1 METTYRECGIEFLE
15 QKRFPATKKGEYN
28 ASVKNVVQINI
39 KAFEEI
45 PINHSLI
52 KHKTDIM

>member
-15 QKRFPATKKGEYN
+15 QKRFPTTKKGKYN

-39 KAFEEI
+39 KSFEEI
-45 PINHSLI
+45 PINHTPI
-52 KHKTDIM
+52 KHKTEIM